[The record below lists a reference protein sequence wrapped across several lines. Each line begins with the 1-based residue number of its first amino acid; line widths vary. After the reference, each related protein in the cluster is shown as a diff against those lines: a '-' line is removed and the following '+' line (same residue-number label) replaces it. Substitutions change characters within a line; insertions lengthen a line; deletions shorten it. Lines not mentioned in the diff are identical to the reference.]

1 MVPRC
6 TKLAA
11 AEREA
16 GWEGFMLSLTPGA
29 FAEPSTGSVIRQA
42 GLSAMLLKDFGCSL
56 SVSVRYKVWSS
67 FAAQAHLSII
77 AARISVPTGN
87 VMHPVCLLQVQ
98 PPHQPELCYPALQP
112 G

>member
-56 SVSVRYKVWSS
+56 SVSVRYKVCP
-67 FAAQAHLSII
+67 A
-77 AARISVPTGN
+77 
-87 VMHPVCLLQVQ
+87 LLLR
-98 PPHQPELCYPALQP
+98 HTLALLQP